1 MLNLIL
7 GVTGVGKST
16 LFNYLNEIPMV
27 VVEGKNGKTVI
38 DIQPGYKGSTVI
50 APIGHSFI
58 SETTIPNFCKP
69 NNINVSYVDCAGEF
83 DTKDILQSII
93 NSYFKYEL
101 ANKAKQVKLTL
112 VVNYNDIYGN
122 RATCFRN
129 VLKEVG
135 NFI

>member
-1 MLNLIL
+1 
-7 GVTGVGKST
+7 
-16 LFNYLNEIPMV
+16 MV
-27 VVEGKNGKTVI
+27 VVSGKNGKVVI
-38 DIQPGYKGSTVI
+38 DIEKGYNGNAVI
-50 APIGHSFI
+50 APIGHTFT
-58 SETTIPNFCKP
+58 SETTTPNFCKP

-112 VVNYNDIYGN
+112 VVNYHDIYAN